1 MPKRGAFA
9 LVMTALA
16 VVLLLGFRT
25 QEDIAA
31 ITGGDQQAGVT
42 GTPGTMGA
50 TADGSSGGA
59 SGATT
64 DRASEGT
71 TGDDATGG
79 ASDGTTG
86 DDATGGASGPT
97 GQAQARTV
105 TGPVVSTR
113 WGAVQVEIT
122 VDDGQLTDVA
132 ALQLPDGDRRSAS
145 ISSQVEPT
153 LRSQA
158 LSAQSAAIDGVSGAT
173 YTSDAYARSL
183 QAALD
188 TAGL

>member
-25 QEDIAA
+25 PEDIAA

-42 GTPGTMGA
+42 GAAGTTGV
-50 TADGSSGGA
+50 TADGSTGVAGDA
-59 SGATT
+59 
-64 DRASEGT
+64 T
-71 TGDDATGG
+71 TGDTATGG
-79 ASDGTTG
+79 ASD
-86 DDATGGASGPT
+86 PT
-97 GQAQARTV
+97 AQAQALTV

-122 VDDGQLTDVA
+122 VENGQLADVA

-145 ISSQVEPT
+145 ISSQVEAT

>member
-1 MPKRGAFA
+1 VSAGDPTAQPQA
-9 LVMTALA
+9 L
-16 VVLLLGFRT
+16 
-25 QEDIAA
+25 
-31 ITGGDQQAGVT
+31 
-42 GTPGTMGA
+42 
-50 TADGSSGGA
+50 
-59 SGATT
+59 
-64 DRASEGT
+64 
-71 TGDDATGG
+71 
-79 ASDGTTG
+79 
-86 DDATGGASGPT
+86 
-97 GQAQARTV
+97 TV

-122 VDDGQLTDVA
+122 VENGQLADVA
-132 ALQLPDGDRRSAS
+132 ALQLPDGDRRSAN

>member
-25 QEDIAA
+25 PEDIAA

-42 GTPGTMGA
+42 GAAGTTGVA
-50 TADGSSGGA
+50 ADEPTGGA
-59 SGATT
+59 GDATTGGTSDGVTDGAGDATT
-64 DRASEGT
+64 D
-71 TGDDATGG
+71 DDATGG
-79 ASDGTTG
+79 ASD
-86 DDATGGASGPT
+86 PT
-97 GQAQARTV
+97 AQAQALTV

-122 VDDGQLTDVA
+122 VENGQLADVA